1 MHLSR
6 DSLGD
11 GARARGRVWR
21 SRRARTFKAR
31 SVARGMTFLEVV
43 FATAL
48 FAIVASSI
56 LGVFSFTVSAAN
68 REQKLLACAEVANRL
83 IMAYMDDPATL
94 PDPGKTVEYGPKE
107 SPLTFRWDY
116 QEDPVAL
123 VEPRG
128 DARQRVRE
136 SPLRMDRFVQV
147 TVKVWLAED
156 SGGSRRAESGTPQIV
171 LTRMYDPTYLRN
183 PDSFMRQLESGRGI
197 DKLMQALQ
205 GKTQLRQG
213 EAGATRGRVDR
224 SSRQGGVSPRDAF
237 NRSRGTRSTR

>member
-1 MHLSR
+1 MRRRR
-6 DSLGD
+6 DSPGGGACGRAGGWLSGGRRPA
-11 GARARGRVWR
+11 GARFA
-21 SRRARTFKAR
+21 
-31 SVARGMTFLEVV
+31 ARGMTFLEVV

-83 IMAYMDDPATL
+83 IMAYMDDPSLL
-94 PDPGKTVEYGPKE
+94 PDPNKTVEYGPAE
-107 SPLTFRWDY
+107 GPLTFRWDY
-116 QEDPVAL
+116 REDPVAL

-156 SGGSRRAESGTPQIV
+156 SGGSRWAGDGTPQIV

-205 GKTQLRQG
+205 GKSQLRQG
-213 EAGATRGRVDR
+213 ETGATRGRVDR
-224 SSRQGGVSPRDAF
+224 SSRAGGVSPREAF
-237 NRSRGTRSTR
+237 NRSSGTRSTR